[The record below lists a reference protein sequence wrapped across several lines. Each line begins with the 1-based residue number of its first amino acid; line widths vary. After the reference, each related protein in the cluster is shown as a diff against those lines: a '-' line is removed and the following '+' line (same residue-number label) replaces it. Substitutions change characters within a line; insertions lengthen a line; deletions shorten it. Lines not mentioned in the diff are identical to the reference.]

1 MLDRYAHQGLGRG
14 YTLRPHCL
22 FEEFDR
28 AGDHLGAFAGDG
40 VVLAVDDFQAGVGSV
55 GLRVAL
61 AARDK
66 KRFITYLRTFQRYVF
81 FCTFALRNS

>member
-14 YTLRPHCL
+14 YTLRPNCL

-28 AGDHLGAFAGDG
+28 AGDHLGTFAGDG
-40 VVLAVDDFQAGVGSV
+40 VVLAVDDFQVGIDSV
-55 GLRVAL
+55 GFCVAL

-66 KRFITYLRTFQRYVF
+66 KTFHYIPKSFSKVCIF
-81 FCTFALRNS
+81 LYFCTPE